1 MSTANRQT
9 NEAAAFFY
17 ENEAAVKL
25 VEGLLVR
32 AAGILV
38 EQVCSK
44 GLPAGELQSV
54 KQAVEAKDLRQ
65 VFRIVRP
72 AALPLRKVDS
82 EGIYWDWVDAFG
94 FYSDAIGSAWPFM
107 TQEKRASALE
117 QSGIAARLI
126 CKCIPGEAPV
136 GVSMNMENTQC

>member
-54 KQAVEAKDLRQ
+54 KQAVEAKDLRE

-72 AALPLRKVDS
+72 AAVPLRKVDS

-94 FYSDAIGSAWPFM
+94 FYSDAIGDAWPFM
-107 TQEKRASALE
+107 TQEKRAFYLE
-117 QSGIAARLI
+117 QSGVAAKLI
-126 CKCIPGEAPV
+126 CKSIPEQTTAR
-136 GVSMNMENTQC
+136 VSVNMEGGPC